1 MNNTED
7 KSITGIILIV
17 MLGIYIIASLIV
29 LYQIAIDWTNID
41 KLGELQK
48 DLIKTFVS
56 YSAFIIIALIIKS
69 YNLENIIM
77 RLFGGKLFDS
87 NSTVTENQS
96 PIEIDTTLIVEN
108 IKNEII
114 DKMINTLLLKD
125 EYIDSIKETEI
136 KKILSKFQRKLL
148 KNNTNIIYKNK
159 IIKFINNKLLKM
171 AAGELEENELKT
183 FFNSY
188 DEELIYEKSK
198 DKKFVVCNL
207 FINYNLVNLSKD
219 TISQTIF
226 TKKYF
231 PINISEYDGEPLELI
246 DLKIIVDG
254 IELAKY
260 KDKSKLS
267 EYFGINKDVVE
278 SISISNQDQ
287 IPMQLQER
295 IKNDDV
301 ETFKEFEISFSKE
314 IIVEKRLKLIIPY
327 DDIVYGHTFHRPM
340 LNYSFRFRDENAKRV
355 SATLRSAFHK
365 KSDDTITVKNTQANE
380 INIILKDDLL
390 LPKEGL
396 SAVSIR

>member
-77 RLFGGKLFDS
+77 RLFGGKLFNS
-87 NSTVTENQS
+87 NSTVTENQT

-108 IKNEII
+108 IRNEII